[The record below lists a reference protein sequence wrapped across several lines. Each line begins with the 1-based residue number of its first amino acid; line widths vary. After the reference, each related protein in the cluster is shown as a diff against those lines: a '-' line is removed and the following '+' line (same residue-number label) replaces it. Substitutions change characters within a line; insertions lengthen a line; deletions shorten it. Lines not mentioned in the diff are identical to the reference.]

1 MQLISPASES
11 ARRPVGAI
19 VSGTLVGAVL
29 VAGGLALAYLA
40 LATPLL
46 MLLLPSGRTGPGQVA
61 TGVVVMAMA
70 LVAPLVFV
78 AVGTTRLARL
88 YASLRRKAEDRSTLE
103 RLADSLPA
111 DVVGASD
118 VPLYDGRSIPA
129 MLIGPFGV
137 VVLRETPPTS
147 LTRVSGTSW
156 ELRTKAGWVPIENP
170 MERAARDAERVRH
183 WLSDDDRDFLVKTY
197 AAVVIRPG
205 ATLERTA
212 TCAVLTADQV
222 PDYIASLPAQ
232 RTLTDSRLDGVL
244 AQVREA
250 VDRA

>member
-1 MQLISPASES
+1 M
-11 ARRPVGAI
+11 
-19 VSGTLVGAVL
+19 
-29 VAGGLALAYLA
+29 
-40 LATPLL
+40 
-46 MLLLPSGRTGPGQVA
+46 
-61 TGVVVMAMA
+61 
-70 LVAPLVFV
+70 
-78 AVGTTRLARL
+78 
-88 YASLRRKAEDRSTLE
+88 
-103 RLADSLPA
+103 
-111 DVVGASD
+111 VGASD

-147 LTRVSGTSW
+147 LTRVSGTAW
-156 ELRTKAGWVPIENP
+156 ELRTKAGWIPIENP

-183 WLSDDDRDFLVKTY
+183 WLSDDDRDFLVKAY
-197 AAVVIRPG
+197 AAVIARPG

-222 PDYIASLPAQ
+222 PDYVASLPAQ